1 MKNPIIILLLVGVD
15 FSPSIAK
22 SQVQFSSSNLPIF
35 VINTQGK
42 QIRDEVRIPAHLGI
56 IDHGKEHRNALGDPY
71 NGYDGWIAIER
82 RGSATGNY
90 PKGNYRFETQ
100 DEQGNNLNV
109 SLLGMPEENDWILYG
124 PYTDDPS
131 LIRNVLAYRWSM
143 AMGRYASRVR
153 FCEVVLNGD
162 YQGIYVLMEKIKRD
176 KNRVDISELD
186 ADDLAG
192 DSLTGGY
199 IIKIDKWEGEN
210 VGGWWS
216 QSRIFYQYH
225 YPQQD
230 DIQPQQISYIRNFMN
245 AFENAMKSDTPSDS
259 LTGYSKYIDLDSF
272 VDHFILNEVCKN
284 VDAYRISAFF
294 YKDRDSKKK
303 GKLHAGPIWDFNLT
317 LGRSWFPQ
325 DRFVTEGWQVDY
337 GETHPWD
344 DYQVPFFWNVLV
356 HQPEFAERVLGR
368 WKALR
373 KGIFALDSMSATI
386 DRLVDT
392 VSEARIRN
400 LQRWPEMDDEFSYEE
415 EIRRMKE
422 WIAKRTTWIDNHLG
436 LLAQVHEKISIIRE
450 EAVILYPNYP
460 NPFNTTTRVRF
471 FVFQPCKVDLGVYTL
486 RGERIRTL
494 YSGQKLQ
501 GEYTLVWDGKTD
513 SGISISSGTY
523 FIQLKTEKSIQTQKI
538 IFLK

>member
-1 MKNPIIILLLVGVD
+1 MKKGFFVLLFGGFFFPLGFAQSKVE
-15 FSPSIAK
+15 FT
-22 SQVQFSSSNLPIF
+22 SSNLPIL
-35 VINTQGK
+35 VIDTQGK
-42 QIRDEVRIPAHLGI
+42 KIVDEIRIPAHLGI
-56 IDHGKEHRNALGDPY
+56 IDNGKGRRNVIGDPY

-124 PYTDDPS
+124 PYIDDPS

-162 YQGIYVLMEKIKRD
+162 YQGVYVLMEKIKRD
-176 KNRVDISELD
+176 KNRVDISQLD
-186 ADDLAG
+186 PDDLAG

-216 QSRIFYQYH
+216 NSRIFYQYH
-225 YPQQD
+225 YPQKD
-230 DIQPQQISYIRNFMN
+230 DIKPQQISYIRNFMN
-245 AFENAMKSDTPSDS
+245 AFENAMKSANPADP
-259 LTGYSKYIDLDSF
+259 LTGYPKYIDLDSF
-272 VDHFILNEVCKN
+272 VDHFLLNEVCKN

-294 YKDRDSKKK
+294 FKDRDSKKK

-344 DYQVPFFWNVLV
+344 DFQVPFFWGILI
-356 HQPEFAERVLGR
+356 HQPEFVEKALNR
-368 WKALR
+368 WAGLR
-373 KGIFALDSMSATI
+373 KGIFSLDSMYATI

-392 VSEARIRN
+392 LSEARIRN
-400 LQRWPEMDDEFSYEE
+400 LQRWPEMDDEFSYDQ
-415 EIRRMKE
+415 EIRLMKE
-422 WIAKRTTWIDNHLG
+422 WIAERLIWMDNNLG
-436 LLAQVHEKISIIRE
+436 LLAEVK
-450 EAVILYPNYP
+450 EAGAVVPQAVMLYPNYP
-460 NPFNTTTRVRF
+460 NPFNSSTTIRF
-471 FVFQPCKVDLGVYTL
+471 FLSSSSMVDLAVYTTN
-486 RGERIRTL
+486 GTRIRTL
-494 YSGQKLQ
+494 YNGSCSQGIHGVVWNGQT
-501 GEYTLVWDGKTD
+501 GRGNMA
-513 SGISISSGTY
+513 SSGVY
-523 FIQLKTEKSIQTQKI
+523 VIRLKTGRYIQTRKMI
-538 IFLK
+538 LVK

>member
-1 MKNPIIILLLVGVD
+1 MKKCLCVLFFLGICVSQT
-15 FSPSIAK
+15 FSHS
-22 SQVQFSSSNLPIF
+22 SVQLTSSNLPIL
-35 VINTQGK
+35 VIDTQGK
-42 QIRDEVRIPAHLGI
+42 QIVDETRISAHLGI
-56 IDHGKEHRNALGDPY
+56 IDNGKGRRNAIGDPY

-100 DEQGNNLNV
+100 DEQGENLNV

-124 PYTDDPS
+124 PYIDDPS
-131 LIRNVLAYRWSM
+131 LIRNVLAYRWSL

-153 FCEVVLNGD
+153 FCELVLNGN
-162 YQGIYVLMEKIKRD
+162 YQGVYVLMEKLKRD
-176 KNRVDISELD
+176 KNRIDVSELD
-186 ADDLAG
+186 PDDIAG

-216 QSRIFYQYH
+216 NSRIFYQYH
-225 YPQQD
+225 YPHKE

-245 AFENAMKSDTPSDS
+245 AFENAMKSANPSDPS
-259 LTGYSKYIDLDSF
+259 IGYPKYIDLDSF

-294 YKDRDSKKK
+294 FKDRDSKKK

-356 HQPEFAERVLGR
+356 HQSEFVDRALKR
-368 WKALR
+368 WTELR
-373 KGIFALDSMSATI
+373 KNIFSIDSMYATI

-392 VSEARIRN
+392 LSEARTRN
-400 LQRWPEMDDEFSYEE
+400 LQRWPEMDDEFSYDQ
-415 EIRRMKE
+415 EIRLMKE
-422 WIAKRTTWIDNHLG
+422 WIAKRLVWIDAHLG
-436 LLAQVHEKISIIRE
+436 LLAEVKEALPMVP

-460 NPFNTTTRVRF
+460 NPFNTTTTIRF
-471 FVFQPCKVDLGVYTL
+471 SLSRASMVDLAVYTL
-486 RGERIRTL
+486 TGERVRTL
-494 YSGQKLQ
+494 FSGPKPKGEHTVVWNGETEQ
-501 GEYTLVWDGKTD
+501 GSIA
-513 SGISISSGTY
+513 SGIY
-523 FIQLKTEKSIQTQKI
+523 FVRLKTEKMVHTQKI
-538 IFLK
+538 LMVK